1 MITGPATLIGAATL
15 ILGLFVSGIPIFL
28 CFLALNLVG
37 IWALLGV
44 PAFPMLINSMF
55 STTTNGQLTAI
66 PLFVLMGEILFR
78 SGATERIFEAVD
90 RFIGSL
96 KGRQYI
102 LAGLLSAI
110 FGALS
115 GSNMAVAAM
124 MARTVFPGMIAR
136 GYDRRLSMGMIL
148 GGASLAPVIPPSVL
162 VIIIA
167 TLANVSVAGL
177 LVAGVLPG
185 LMLAALFIG
194 YAMIRIRVNPALAPE
209 SVGPTHKLPVGRAV
223 LYCLPFFGLI
233 ALILGLILMGVA
245 TPSESAAIGVTG
257 SLIIA
262 GVFRRLSLALLT
274 DALRAAAL
282 MTAMILIIMASST
295 LFSQLLAISGASR
308 QITTLVGALD
318 LSPGLMVLGDDADRL
333 CLLHVRRSSRR
344 DADRDPDLPARD
356 HAAADRPALVLDDDV
371 AERDGGWD
379 HPTIRL
385 CDVRIPR
392 RCAGRKYVR
401 ALPGFVGLRRPV
413 CPRDA
418 VPCRRSLACYL
429 APWICLMTAL
439 HT

>member
-1 MITGPATLIGAATL
+1 MIAGPAALIGAATL
-15 ILGLFVSGIPIFL
+15 ILVLFVSGIPIFL

-37 IWALLGV
+37 ILALLGA
-44 PAFPMLINSMF
+44 PALPMLINSMF
-55 STTTNGQLTAI
+55 ATTTNGQLTAI

-90 RFIGSL
+90 CFIGRL

-136 GYDRRLSMGMIL
+136 GYDRKLSIGMIL

-177 LVAGVLPG
+177 LIAGVLPG
-185 LMLAALFIG
+185 LLLAFLFIG
-194 YAMIRIRVNPALAPE
+194 YAMIRIRLNPVLAPD
-209 SVGPTHKLPVGRAV
+209 STGPARTLPIGRAV

-233 ALILGLILMGVA
+233 GLVLGLILIGVA
-245 TPSESAAIGVTG
+245 TPSESAAIGVSG
-257 SLIIA
+257 ALIIA
-262 GVFRRLSLALLT
+262 AIFRRLSLDLLR
-274 DALRAAAL
+274 DSLRAAAL

-318 LSPGLMVLGDDADRL
+318 LSPGMMVLAMMLIVFAFCMFVDQVAVML
-333 CLLHVRRSSRR
+333 IVIPIYLPVITLLQI
-344 DADRDPDLPARD
+344 DPLWFWMMMLLNVTVGGITPPFGYAMFAFRG
-356 HAAADRPALVLDDDV
+356 AAKDV
-371 AERDGGWD
+371 SMSE
-379 HPTIRL
+379 L
-385 CDVRIPR
+385 F
-392 RCAGRKYVR
+392 R
-401 ALPGFVGLRRPV
+401 ASWAFVGLFILGMLILAAVPGLATWLPGFV
-413 CPRDA
+413 
-418 VPCRRSLACYL
+418 
-429 APWICLMTAL
+429 
-439 HT
+439 

>member
-1 MITGPATLIGAATL
+1 MITGPATLIAAATL

-28 CFLALNLVG
+28 AFLAVNLIG
-37 IWALLGV
+37 IWTLLGA

-90 RFIGSL
+90 RFIGRV
-96 KGRQYI
+96 KGRQYV

-124 MARTVFPGMIAR
+124 MGRTIFPGMVAR

-185 LMLAALFIG
+185 LMLAGLFIG
-194 YAMIRIRVNPALAPE
+194 YAMLRIRINPALAPA
-209 SVGPTHKLPVGRAV
+209 STGPALSLPIGRAI
-223 LYCLPFFGLI
+223 LFCLPFFGLI
-233 ALILGLILMGVA
+233 ALVLGLILMGVA

-257 SLIIA
+257 ALTIA
-262 GVFRRLSLALLT
+262 ALFRKLTVNLLT
-274 DALRAAAL
+274 EALRAAAL

-295 LFSQLLAISGASR
+295 LFSQLLAISGASG
-308 QITTLVGALD
+308 QITSLVTALD
-318 LSPGLMVLGDDADRL
+318 LSPGLMVLTMMLIVFAFCMFVDQVAVML
-333 CLLHVRRSSRR
+333 IVIPIYLPVITLLQI
-344 DADRDPDLPARD
+344 DPLWFWMMMLLNVTVGGITPPFGYAMFAFRG
-356 HAAADRPALVLDDDV
+356 AAQGVSMSELFQASWA
-371 AERDGGWD
+371 
-379 HPTIRL
+379 
-385 CDVRIPR
+385 
-392 RCAGRKYVR
+392 
-401 ALPGFVGLRRPV
+401 FVGLFILGMMI
-413 CPRDA
+413 
-418 VPCRRSLACYL
+418 LAA
-429 APWICLMTAL
+429 APWLATWL
-439 HT
+439 PSFV

>member
-37 IWALLGV
+37 IWALLGA

-185 LMLAALFIG
+185 LMLGALFIG
-194 YAMIRIRVNPALAPE
+194 YAMIRIRGNPALAPGR
-209 SVGPTHKLPVGRAV
+209 VGPTHKLPVGRAV

-318 LSPGLMVLGDDADRL
+318 LSPGLMVLAMMLIVFAFCMFVDQVAVML
-333 CLLHVRRSSRR
+333 IVIPIYLPVITLLQI
-344 DADRDPDLPARD
+344 DPLWFWMMMLLNVTVGGITPPFGYAMFAFRGAAKGVSMSELFQASWAFVGLFVLGMLFL
-356 HAAADRPALVLDDDV
+356 AAAPWLAT
-371 AERDGGWD
+371 W
-379 HPTIRL
+379 
-385 CDVRIPR
+385 
-392 RCAGRKYVR
+392 
-401 ALPGFVGLRRPV
+401 LPGFV
-413 CPRDA
+413 
-418 VPCRRSLACYL
+418 
-429 APWICLMTAL
+429 
-439 HT
+439 

>member
-1 MITGPATLIGAATL
+1 MIAGPAALIGAATL

-37 IWALLGV
+37 IWALLGA

-55 STTTNGQLTAI
+55 ATTTNGQLTAI

-90 RFIGSL
+90 RFIGRL

-136 GYDRRLSMGMIL
+136 GYDRKLSIGMIL

-185 LMLAALFIG
+185 LLLAALFIA
-194 YAMIRIRVNPALAPE
+194 YAMIRIRLNPALAPD
-209 SVGPTHKLPVGRAV
+209 STGPARKLPIGRAI

-233 ALILGLILMGVA
+233 GLVLGLILMGVA

-257 SLIIA
+257 ALTIA
-262 GVFRRLSLALLT
+262 ALFRRLSLGLLR

-318 LSPGLMVLGDDADRL
+318 LSPGMMVLAMMLIVFAFCMFVDQVAVML
-333 CLLHVRRSSRR
+333 IVIPIYLPVITLLQI
-344 DADRDPDLPARD
+344 DPLWFWMVMLLNVTVGGITPPFGYAMFAFRG
-356 HAAADRPALVLDDDV
+356 AAKDV
-371 AERDGGWD
+371 SMSE
-379 HPTIRL
+379 L
-385 CDVRIPR
+385 F
-392 RCAGRKYVR
+392 R
-401 ALPGFVGLRRPV
+401 ASWAFVGLFILGMLILAVVPGLATWLPGFV
-413 CPRDA
+413 
-418 VPCRRSLACYL
+418 
-429 APWICLMTAL
+429 
-439 HT
+439 

>member
-1 MITGPATLIGAATL
+1 MIAGPAALIGAATL
-15 ILGLFVSGIPIFL
+15 ILVLFVSGIPIFL

-37 IWALLGV
+37 ILALLGA
-44 PAFPMLINSMF
+44 PALPMLINSMF
-55 STTTNGQLTAI
+55 ATTTNGQLTAI

-90 RFIGSL
+90 RFIGRL

-136 GYDRRLSMGMIL
+136 GYDRKLSIGMIL

-185 LMLAALFIG
+185 LLLAFLFIG
-194 YAMIRIRVNPALAPE
+194 FAMIRIRLNPVLAPE
-209 SVGPTHKLPVGRAV
+209 STGPARTLPIGRAV

-233 ALILGLILMGVA
+233 GLVLGLILIGVA
-245 TPSESAAIGVTG
+245 TPSESAAIGVSG
-257 SLIIA
+257 ALVIA
-262 GVFRRLSLALLT
+262 AIFRRLSLDLLR
-274 DALRAAAL
+274 DSLRAAAL

-318 LSPGLMVLGDDADRL
+318 LSPGMMVLAMMLIVFAFCMFVDQVAVML
-333 CLLHVRRSSRR
+333 IVIPIYLPVITLLQI
-344 DADRDPDLPARD
+344 DPLWFWMMMLLNVTVGGITPPFGYAMFAFRG
-356 HAAADRPALVLDDDV
+356 AAKDV
-371 AERDGGWD
+371 SMSE
-379 HPTIRL
+379 L
-385 CDVRIPR
+385 F
-392 RCAGRKYVR
+392 R
-401 ALPGFVGLRRPV
+401 ASWAFVGLFILGMLILAAVPGLATWLPGFV
-413 CPRDA
+413 
-418 VPCRRSLACYL
+418 
-429 APWICLMTAL
+429 
-439 HT
+439 

>member
-1 MITGPATLIGAATL
+1 MMTGPAALIGAATL

-28 CFLALNLVG
+28 CFLALNLIG
-37 IWALLGV
+37 IWALLGA

-55 STTTNGQLTAI
+55 ATTMNGQLTAI

-90 RFIGSL
+90 RFIGRL

-102 LAGLLSAI
+102 LAGALSAI

-136 GYDRRLSMGMIL
+136 GYDRKLSIGMIL

-194 YAMIRIRVNPALAPE
+194 YAMIRIRLNPSLAPD
-209 SVGPTHKLPVGRAV
+209 STGPSRKLPIVSAI

-233 ALILGLILMGVA
+233 ALVLGLILMGVA
-245 TPSESAAIGVTG
+245 TPSESAAIGVCG
-257 SLIIA
+257 SLMIA
-262 GVFRRLSLALLT
+262 GLFRRLSFSLLK
-274 DALRAAAL
+274 DALRSAAL

-308 QITTLVGALD
+308 EITALVGSLN
-318 LSPGLMVLGDDADRL
+318 LSPAMMVLAMMVIVFAFCMFVDQVAVML
-333 CLLHVRRSSRR
+333 IVIPIYLPVITLLQI
-344 DADRDPDLPARD
+344 DPLWFWMMMLLNVTVGGITPPFGYAMFAFRG
-356 HAAADRPALVLDDDV
+356 AAEGVSMSELF
-371 AERDGGWD
+371 
-379 HPTIRL
+379 
-385 CDVRIPR
+385 
-392 RCAGRKYVR
+392 R
-401 ALPGFVGLRRPV
+401 ASWAFVGLFILGMLI
-413 CPRDA
+413 
-418 VPCRRSLACYL
+418 LAA
-429 APWICLMTAL
+429 APWLATWL
-439 HT
+439 PRFVG

>member
-1 MITGPATLIGAATL
+1 MIAGSAGLIVAAML

-37 IWALLGV
+37 IWALLGSA
-44 PAFPMLINSMF
+44 AFPMLINSMF
-55 STTTNGQLTAI
+55 ATTTNGQLTAI

-90 RFIGSL
+90 RFIGRL
-96 KGRQYI
+96 KGRQYV
-102 LAGLLSAI
+102 LAGVLSAI

-124 MARTVFPGMIAR
+124 MARTVFPGMVAR
-136 GYDRRLSMGMIL
+136 GYDRRLSIGMIL

-185 LMLAALFIG
+185 LVLAGLFIG
-194 YAMIRIRVNPALAPE
+194 YAMIRIRLNPSLAPA
-209 SVGPTHKLPVGRAV
+209 STGPAHRLPIGRAI

-233 ALILGLILMGVA
+233 ALVLGLILFGVA

-257 SLIIA
+257 ALIIA
-262 GVFRRLSLALLT
+262 GLFRRLSVGLLVG
-274 DALRAAAL
+274 ALRAAAM

-308 QITTLVGALD
+308 QITALVSALD
-318 LSPGLMVLGDDADRL
+318 LSPAMMVLAMMLIVFAFCMFVDQVAVML
-333 CLLHVRRSSRR
+333 IVIPIYLPVITLLQI
-344 DADRDPDLPARD
+344 DPLWFWMMMLLNVTVGGITPPFGYAMFAFRG
-356 HAAADRPALVLDDDV
+356 AAQGVSMSELFQASWA
-371 AERDGGWD
+371 
-379 HPTIRL
+379 
-385 CDVRIPR
+385 
-392 RCAGRKYVR
+392 
-401 ALPGFVGLRRPV
+401 FVGLFIV
-413 CPRDA
+413 GMLI
-418 VPCRRSLACYL
+418 LAA
-429 APWICLMTAL
+429 APWLATWL
-439 HT
+439 PSFV

>member
-1 MITGPATLIGAATL
+1 MLTGPAALIGAATL

-28 CFLALNLVG
+28 CFLALNLIG
-37 IWALLGV
+37 IWALLGA

-55 STTTNGQLTAI
+55 ATTTNGQLTAI

-90 RFIGSL
+90 RFIGRL

-102 LAGLLSAI
+102 LAGALSAI

-136 GYDRRLSMGMIL
+136 GYDRKLSIGMIL

-194 YAMIRIRVNPALAPE
+194 YAMIRIRLNPSLAPDSLE
-209 SVGPTHKLPVGRAV
+209 PSRKLPIASAI
-223 LYCLPFFGLI
+223 LYCLPFLGLI
-233 ALILGLILMGVA
+233 ALVLGLILMGVA

-257 SLIIA
+257 SLMIA
-262 GVFRRLSLALLT
+262 ALFKRLSLALLK
-274 DALRAAAL
+274 DALRSAAL

-308 QITTLVGALD
+308 QITALVSALD
-318 LSPGLMVLGDDADRL
+318 LSPAMMVLAMMLIVFAFCMFVDQVAVML
-333 CLLHVRRSSRR
+333 IVIPIYLPVITLLQI
-344 DADRDPDLPARD
+344 DPLWFWMMMLLNVTVGGITPPFGYAMFAFRGAAEGVSMSELFRASWAFVGLFILGMLIL
-356 HAAADRPALVLDDDV
+356 AAAPWLAT
-371 AERDGGWD
+371 W
-379 HPTIRL
+379 
-385 CDVRIPR
+385 
-392 RCAGRKYVR
+392 
-401 ALPGFVGLRRPV
+401 LPGFV
-413 CPRDA
+413 
-418 VPCRRSLACYL
+418 
-429 APWICLMTAL
+429 
-439 HT
+439 

>member
-1 MITGPATLIGAATL
+1 MISGPVALIVAAML

-37 IWALLGV
+37 IWALLGA

-90 RFIGSL
+90 RFIGRL
-96 KGRQYI
+96 RGRQYI
-102 LAGLLSAI
+102 LAGVLSAI

-124 MARTVFPGMIAR
+124 MARSVFPGMVAR
-136 GYDRRLSMGMIL
+136 GYDRKLSIGMIL

-185 LMLAALFIG
+185 LVLATLFIG
-194 YAMIRIRVNPALAPE
+194 YALLRIRLHPALAPDSTE
-209 SVGPTHKLPVGRAV
+209 QAHKLPIGRAI
-223 LYCLPFFGLI
+223 LFCLPFFGLI
-233 ALILGLILMGVA
+233 ALVLGLILMGVA

-257 SLIIA
+257 ALLIA
-262 GVFRRLSLALLT
+262 ALFRRLSLGLLK

-308 QITTLVGALD
+308 QITALVSALD
-318 LSPGLMVLGDDADRL
+318 LSPALMVLAMMLIVFAFCMFVDQVAVML
-333 CLLHVRRSSRR
+333 IVIPIYLPVITLLQI
-344 DADRDPDLPARD
+344 DPLWFWMMMLLNVTVGGITPPFGYAMFAFRG
-356 HAAADRPALVLDDDV
+356 AAQGVSMSELF
-371 AERDGGWD
+371 
-379 HPTIRL
+379 
-385 CDVRIPR
+385 
-392 RCAGRKYVR
+392 R
-401 ALPGFVGLRRPV
+401 ASWAFVGLFIV
-413 CPRDA
+413 GMLILTA
-418 VPCRRSLACYL
+418 
-429 APWICLMTAL
+429 APWLATWLPSFI
-439 HT
+439 

>member
-1 MITGPATLIGAATL
+1 MIDGPAALIGAATL
-15 ILGLFVSGIPIFL
+15 ILALFVSGIPIFL

-37 IWALLGV
+37 ILALLGA

-55 STTTNGQLTAI
+55 ATTTNGQLTAI

-90 RFIGSL
+90 RFIGRL

-136 GYDRRLSMGMIL
+136 GYDRKLSIGMIL

-177 LVAGVLPG
+177 LIAGVLPG
-185 LMLAALFIG
+185 LLLAFLFIG
-194 YAMIRIRVNPALAPE
+194 YAMIRIRLNPLLAPD
-209 SVGPTHKLPVGRAV
+209 STGPARTLPIGRAV

-233 ALILGLILMGVA
+233 GLVLGLILLGVA
-245 TPSESAAIGVTG
+245 TPSESAAIGVSG
-257 SLIIA
+257 ALVIA
-262 GVFRRLSLALLT
+262 AIFRRLSLDLLR
-274 DALRAAAL
+274 DSLRAAAL
-282 MTAMILIIMASST
+282 MTAMILVIMASST

-318 LSPGLMVLGDDADRL
+318 LSPGMMVLAMMLIVFAFCMFVDQVAVML
-333 CLLHVRRSSRR
+333 IVIPIYLPVITLLQINPLWFWMMMLLNVTVGGITPPFGYAMFAFRG
-344 DADRDPDLPARD
+344 
-356 HAAADRPALVLDDDV
+356 AAKDV
-371 AERDGGWD
+371 SMSE
-379 HPTIRL
+379 L
-385 CDVRIPR
+385 F
-392 RCAGRKYVR
+392 R
-401 ALPGFVGLRRPV
+401 ASWAFVGLFILGMLILAAVPGLATWLPGFV
-413 CPRDA
+413 
-418 VPCRRSLACYL
+418 
-429 APWICLMTAL
+429 
-439 HT
+439 